1 MVHRRKTRHHT
12 GFRSQ
17 KESKMRLN
25 DQTVRTLPIGKYFDD
40 ATPAFGIRVGKN
52 RHTWIV
58 QRGVDRR
65 IIRVGHYPAM
75 TLSEARTK
83 GKHLLASTQLNHD
96 RVSFEQAYELFKK
109 THIPGL
115 KPRTQVDY
123 KRFLDRYYAPTLSKR
138 RLDAI
143 TSHMVLAITD
153 ELVGTPAEQSHAIA
167 IGKTFF
173 KWCVRRNYLNR
184 SPLEGA
190 TLPKQQSR
198 DRVLTDDELVAV
210 WRAAERYDG
219 NFGTIVRLLILTGMR
234 RGECAAIQT
243 SWIQNNTLT
252 IPKEVTKNGREHQFP
267 IGALATTALNSSQ
280 TENGLLFPARV
291 NGNTQPFS
299 GFSQSKK
306 NFDKLLNTAPW
317 TLHDLQRTFA
327 TNLARL
333 GVAPHII
340 ERLINH
346 VTGTINGVA
355 AIYNRANYM
364 SEMRDAVTKYEDW
377 FKKLCTA

>member
-1 MVHRRKTRHHT
+1 
-12 GFRSQ
+12 
-17 KESKMRLN
+17 MRFT
-25 DQTVRTLPIGKYFDD
+25 DQTVRTLPVGKYFDD
-40 ATPAFGIRVGKN
+40 TTPAFGIRVGKN
-52 RHTWIV
+52 RRTWIV
-58 QRGVDRR
+58 QRGADRR

-83 GKHLLASTQLNHD
+83 GKQLLAATQLNHD
-96 RVSFEQAYELFKK
+96 RVSFEEAYELFKK
-109 THIPGL
+109 THLPRL
-115 KPRTQVDY
+115 KARTQVDY
-123 KRFLDRYYAPTLSKR
+123 KRFLDRYYVPTLSKR

-153 ELVGTPAEQSHAIA
+153 ELVATPAEQSHAIA

-210 WRAAERYDG
+210 WRAAERYEG
-219 NFGTIVRLLILTGMR
+219 HFGTIVRLLILTGMR

-243 SWIQNNTLT
+243 SWLNQNVLTL
-252 IPKEVTKNGREHQFP
+252 PKETTKNGREHSFP
-267 IGALATTALNSSQ
+267 IGATATSILQSHATLASQ
-280 TENGLLFPARV
+280 QKRTSLFPARI
-291 NGNTQPFS
+291 GLDEPFS

-306 NFDKLLNTAPW
+306 NLDKLLNIAPW
-317 TLHDLQRTFA
+317 RLHDLRRTYA
-327 TNLARL
+327 SNLARL

-346 VTGTINGVA
+346 ITGTISGVA
-355 AIYNRANYM
+355 AIYNRHNYFE
-364 SEMRDAVTKYEDW
+364 EMREAVTKYEDW
-377 FKKLCTA
+377 FTKLCSA